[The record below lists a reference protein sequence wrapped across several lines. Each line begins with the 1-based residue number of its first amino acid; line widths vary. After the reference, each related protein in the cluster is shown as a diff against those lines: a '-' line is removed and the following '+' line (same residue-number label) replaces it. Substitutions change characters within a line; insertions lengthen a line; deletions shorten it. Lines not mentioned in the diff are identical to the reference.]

1 MTGIVIGALAA
12 LALLIG
18 VPIAYVI
25 LLACFLV
32 IASDPFVN
40 LGAVPAIFVQGM
52 DSFILLSIPLFVLV
66 GVIMNAGGISQRLLD
81 LAVVLVGHF
90 RAGIAHVNIVASMI
104 FSGMS
109 GTTTSDVAGL
119 GRIEIPMMVK
129 EGFRPETAAVVTAV
143 SATIGPII
151 PPSVPFILYGALTST
166 SVGKLFMGGVIP
178 GILLGLWLMAVVA
191 WLAHRGHISSARYTR
206 GRASFGN
213 ILTAVRRSSWA
224 LLTPVIL
231 IGGIVTGWFTPTEAA
246 GVAVVYAIFITR
258 YVYRSVSWREL
269 FTMFCDSAE
278 YVGVI
283 MIVVAAAS
291 VFGWL
296 VIQAGAADIFL
307 NLIRSADQGP
317 MMTLVVLNLILLV
330 MGMFIEATS
339 MIILLS
345 PILVPLIQQT
355 GIDPVH
361 FGVVFVLNMMIA
373 TITPPVGMCGL
384 IASDIAGVSMQRFTL
399 EVIPYVIAM
408 IAFLFLILF
417 VPPLV
422 TFLPNLVFPPR

>member
-1 MTGIVIGALAA
+1 MEALVIGVIAA
-12 LALLIG
+12 LTLAIG

-25 LLACFLV
+25 LLTCFLV
-32 IASDPFVN
+32 IARDPFVN
-40 LGAVPAIFVQGM
+40 IGAVPSIFVQGM

-81 LAVVLVGHF
+81 LAVALVGHMK
-90 RAGIAHVNIVASMI
+90 AGIAHVNIVASMI

-119 GRIEIPMMVK
+119 GRIEIPMMIK
-129 EGFRPETAAVVTAV
+129 EGFRAETAAVVTAV
-143 SATIGPII
+143 SATIGPIS
-151 PPSVPFILYGALTST
+151 PPSVPFILFGALTST
-166 SVGKLFMGGVIP
+166 SVGALFLGGVIP

-191 WLAHRGHISSARYTR
+191 WQAHTGKISSARYTR
-206 GRASFGN
+206 VRASFGT
-213 ILTAVRRSSWA
+213 ILAAVKNSFWA

-231 IGGIVTGWFTPTEAA
+231 IGGMTSGWFTATEAA
-246 GVAVVYAIFITR
+246 GIAVVYAIFIVR
-258 YVYRSVSWREL
+258 YVYRSVTWREL

-296 VIQAGAADIFL
+296 MIQAGGADIFL
-307 NLIRSADQGP
+307 SWIQIPGQGP
-317 MMTLVVLNLILLV
+317 MMTLIILNLILLV

-345 PILVPLIQQT
+345 PILVPIIKQT

-361 FGVVFVLNMMIA
+361 FGVVFTLNMMIA

-384 IASDIAGVSMQRFTL
+384 IASDIAGVSMQKFTI
-399 EVIPYVIAM
+399 EVIPYVVAM
-408 IAFLFLILF
+408 IAFLFFILF
-417 VPPLV
+417 FPPLV
-422 TFLPNLVFPPR
+422 TFLPNLVFR

>member
-1 MTGIVIGALAA
+1 MEALIIGALAA
-12 LALLIG
+12 FTLLVG
-18 VPIAYVI
+18 VPIAFVI
-25 LLACFLV
+25 LFVCFLI
-32 IASDPFVN
+32 IANDPFVN

-81 LAVVLVGHF
+81 LAVVLVGHMK
-90 RAGIAHVNIVASMI
+90 AGIAHVNIVASMI

-129 EGFRPETAAVVTAV
+129 EGFRPETAAVITAV

-151 PPSVPFILYGALTST
+151 PPSVPFILYGALTGT
-166 SVGKLFMGGVIP
+166 SVGRLFLGGVVP
-178 GILLGLWLMAVVA
+178 GVLLGLWLMAVVA
-191 WLAHRGHISSARYTR
+191 WLAHRGVISSVRYTR

-213 ILTAVRRSSWA
+213 IMTAVRRSVWA
-224 LLTPVIL
+224 LLTPVLL
-231 IGGIVTGWFTPTEAA
+231 IGGMTSGYFTATEAA
-246 GVAVVYAIFITR
+246 GVAVVYAIFIVR
-258 YVYRSVSWREL
+258 YVYRSVTWREL
-269 FTMFCDSAE
+269 FGMFCESAE

-283 MIVVAAAS
+283 MIIVAAAS

-307 NLIRSADQGP
+307 NLIRSAGQGP
-317 MMTLVVLNLILLV
+317 LMTLVVLNLILLV

-345 PILVPLIQQT
+345 PILVPLIKET

-361 FGVVFVLNMMIA
+361 FGVVFTLNMMIA
-373 TITPPVGMCGL
+373 TITPPVGICGL
-384 IASDIAGVSMQRFTL
+384 IASQIAGVSMQRFTR
-399 EVIPYVIAM
+399 EVIPYVVAM

-422 TFLPNLVFPPR
+422 TLLPNLVFG

>member
-1 MTGIVIGALAA
+1 MFSLVIGAVAV
-12 LALLIG
+12 LALLAG
-18 VPIAYVI
+18 VPIAFVI
-25 LLACFLV
+25 LLASFLL
-32 IASDPFVN
+32 IATDPFVS
-40 LGAVPAIFVQGM
+40 LGAVPAIFVQGV
-52 DSFILLSIPLFVLV
+52 DSFILLSIPLFVVV

-90 RAGIAHVNIVASMI
+90 KAGIAHVNIVASMI

-166 SVGKLFMGGVIP
+166 SIGKLFLGGLVP
-178 GILLGLWLMAVVA
+178 GVLLGLWLMAVIA
-191 WLAHRGHISSARYTR
+191 WLAHRGRISSARYTR
-206 GRASFGN
+206 ERASVKLIGRAIGRSF
-213 ILTAVRRSSWA
+213 WA
-224 LLTPVIL
+224 LLTPFIL
-231 IGGIVTGWFTPTEAA
+231 VGGMITGWFTATEAA
-246 GVAVVYAIFITR
+246 GVAVVYAIAVVR
-258 YVYRSVSWREL
+258 YVYRTVTWREL
-269 FTMFCDSAE
+269 FGMFCESAE

-283 MIVVAAAS
+283 MIMVAAAS

-296 VIQAGAADIFL
+296 VIQGGAAESL
-307 NLIRSADQGP
+307 LSWLMAARLEP
-317 MMTLVVLNLILLV
+317 MMTLILLNVVLLV
-330 MGMFIEATS
+330 LGMFVEATS

-345 PILVPLIQQT
+345 PILVPIIKLT

-361 FGVVFVLNMMIA
+361 FGVVFVLNIMIA
-373 TITPPVGMCGL
+373 TITPPIGICGL
-384 IASDIAGVSMQRFTL
+384 IASQIAGVSVQKFSL
-399 EVIPYVIAM
+399 EVIPYVIAL
-408 IAFLFLILF
+408 IVFLFVILF

-422 TFLPNLVFPPR
+422 TFLPNLVFG

>member
-1 MTGIVIGALAA
+1 MIALTIGIASALT
-12 LALLIG
+12 LMVG
-18 VPIAYVI
+18 VPIAFVI

-32 IASDPFVN
+32 IATDPFVN
-40 LGAVPAIFVQGM
+40 LAAVPAIFVQGM

-81 LAVVLVGHF
+81 LAVVLVGHMK
-90 RAGIAHVNIVASMI
+90 AGIAHVNIVASMI

-178 GILLGLWLMAVVA
+178 GVLLGFWLMAVVA
-191 WLAHRGHISSARYTR
+191 WLAQRGKISSSRYTR

-213 ILTAVRRSSWA
+213 IVTAVRRSFWA
-224 LLTPVIL
+224 LMTPVIL
-231 IGGIVTGWFTPTEAA
+231 IGGMNTGWFTATESA
-246 GVAVVYAIFITR
+246 GIAVVYAILVVRF
-258 YVYRSVSWREL
+258 VYRTVTFREI
-269 FTMFCDSAE
+269 FAMFCESAE

-296 VIQAGAADIFL
+296 VIQAGAADVFL
-307 NLIRSADQGP
+307 DVIRSAKQGP
-317 MMTLVVLNLILLV
+317 MTTLVILNLVLLV
-330 MGMFIEATS
+330 MGMFVEATS

-345 PILVPLIQQT
+345 PILVPLIKET

-361 FGVVFVLNMMIA
+361 FGVVFTLNIMIA
-373 TITPPVGMCGL
+373 TITPPVGICGL
-384 IASDIAGVSMQRFTL
+384 IASDIAGVSMQRFSR
-399 EVIPYVIAM
+399 EVIPYVVAM

-422 TFLPNLVFPPR
+422 TFLPNLIYG

>member
-1 MTGIVIGALAA
+1 VEALIIGVIAA
-12 LALLIG
+12 LTLGVG
-18 VPIAYVI
+18 VPIAFVI
-25 LLACFLV
+25 LLVCFLL
-32 IASDPFVN
+32 IANDPFVSI
-40 LGAVPAIFVQGM
+40 GAVPAIFAQGM

-81 LAVVLVGHF
+81 LAVALVGHMK
-90 RAGIAHVNIVASMI
+90 AGIAHVNIVASMI

-119 GRIEIPMMVK
+119 GRIEIPMMIK
-129 EGFRPETAAVVTAV
+129 EGFRPETAAVITAV

-151 PPSVPFILYGALTST
+151 PPSVPFILFGALTST
-166 SVGKLFMGGVIP
+166 SVGKLFLGGVIP
-178 GILLGLWLMAVVA
+178 GVLLGLWLMAVVA
-191 WLAHRGHISSARYTR
+191 WLAHRGHILSARYTQR
-206 GRASFGN
+206 RASFSN
-213 ILTAVRRSSWA
+213 ILLAVQRSVWA

-231 IGGIVTGWFTPTEAA
+231 IGGMTIGWFTATEAA
-246 GVAVVYAIFITR
+246 GIAVVYAIFIVR
-258 YVYRSVSWREL
+258 FVYRSVTFREI
-269 FTMFCDSAE
+269 FVMFCDSAE
-278 YVGVI
+278 YVGII

-296 VIQAGAADIFL
+296 AIQAGAADVFL
-307 NLIRSADQGP
+307 RLLQWPDQGP

-330 MGMFIEATS
+330 MGMFVEATS

-345 PILVPLIQQT
+345 PILVPLIKQT

-361 FGVVFVLNMMIA
+361 FGVVFTLNMMIA
-373 TITPPVGMCGL
+373 TITPPVGICGL
-384 IASDIAGVSMQRFTL
+384 IASDIAGVSMQRFTR

-417 VPPLV
+417 VPSLV
-422 TFLPNLVFPPR
+422 TFLPNLVFG

>member
-1 MTGIVIGALAA
+1 MLGLIIGGVAA

-25 LLACFLV
+25 LIACFMI
-32 IASDPFVN
+32 IAADPFVS
-40 LGAVPAIFVQGM
+40 LAAVPSIFVQGM

-81 LAVVLVGHF
+81 LAVVLVGHLK
-90 RAGIAHVNIVASMI
+90 AGIAHVNIVASMI

-151 PPSVPFILYGALTST
+151 PPSVPFILFGALTGT

-191 WLAHRGHISSARYTR
+191 WLAHRGVISSVRYTR
-206 GRASFGN
+206 GRASFAS
-213 ILTAVRRSSWA
+213 IVIAVKRSFWA

-231 IGGIVTGWFTPTEAA
+231 IGGMNTGWFTATEAA
-246 GVAVVYAIFITR
+246 GIAVAYAILIVR
-258 YVYRSVSWREL
+258 YVYCSVTWREL
-269 FTMFCDSAE
+269 FVMFCESAE

-283 MIVVAAAS
+283 MVIVAAAA

-296 VIQAGAADIFL
+296 IIQAGAADAFL
-307 NLIRSADQGP
+307 DLLRFPDQGP
-317 MMTLVVLNLILLV
+317 MATLILLNVILLV
-330 MGMFIEATS
+330 MGMFVEATS

-345 PILVPLIQQT
+345 PILVPLIKQT
-355 GIDPVH
+355 GVDPVH
-361 FGVVFVLNMMIA
+361 FGVVFTLNMMIA
-373 TITPPVGMCGL
+373 TITPPVGICGL
-384 IASDIAGVSMQRFTL
+384 IASQIAGVSMQRFTR

-422 TFLPNLVFPPR
+422 TFLPNLVFG

>member
-1 MTGIVIGALAA
+1 MEALIIGGIAA
-12 LALLIG
+12 LTLLVG

-25 LLACFLV
+25 LLVCFLI
-32 IASDPFVN
+32 IANDPFVS
-40 LGAVPAIFVQGM
+40 LGAVPSIFVQGM

-81 LAVVLVGHF
+81 LAVVLVGHLK
-90 RAGIAHVNIVASMI
+90 AGIAHVNIVASMI

-151 PPSVPFILYGALTST
+151 PPSVPFILYGALTGT
-166 SVGKLFMGGVIP
+166 SIGKLFMGGVIP
-178 GILLGLWLMAVVA
+178 GVLLGLWLMAVVA
-191 WLAHRGHISSARYTR
+191 WLAHRGVISSVRYTR
-206 GRASFGN
+206 GRASFGS
-213 ILTAVRRSSWA
+213 ILTAVRRSVWA

-231 IGGIVTGWFTPTEAA
+231 IGGMVTGYFTATEAA
-246 GVAVVYAIFITR
+246 GVAVVYAIFIVR
-258 YVYRSVSWREL
+258 FVYRSVTWREL
-269 FTMFCDSAE
+269 FAMFCESAE

-283 MIVVAAAS
+283 MIIVAAAS

-296 VIQAGAADIFL
+296 VIQAGAADIIL
-307 NLIRSADQGP
+307 GLIRSSNQGP
-317 MMTLVVLNLILLV
+317 LMTLVILNLILLV

-345 PILVPLIQQT
+345 PILVPLIKQT
-355 GIDPVH
+355 GVDPVH
-361 FGVVFVLNMMIA
+361 FGVVFTLNMMIA
-373 TITPPVGMCGL
+373 TITPPVGICGL
-384 IASDIAGVSMQRFTL
+384 IASQIAGVSMQRFTR
-399 EVIPYVIAM
+399 EVIPYVVAM

-422 TFLPNLVFPPR
+422 TFLPNLVFG

>member
-1 MTGIVIGALAA
+1 MEALIIGVIAA
-12 LALLIG
+12 LTLAVG

-25 LLACFLV
+25 LLACFLILV
-32 IASDPFVN
+32 ADPFVSIG
-40 LGAVPAIFVQGM
+40 LVPSIFVQGM

-81 LAVVLVGHF
+81 LAVALVGHMK
-90 RAGIAHVNIVASMI
+90 AGIAHVNIVASMI

-119 GRIEIPMMVK
+119 GRIEIPMMIK
-129 EGFRPETAAVVTAV
+129 EGFRAETAAVVTAV

-151 PPSVPFILYGALTST
+151 PPSVPFILFGALTST
-166 SVGKLFMGGVIP
+166 SVGKLFLGGVIP
-178 GILLGLWLMAVVA
+178 GLLLGFWLMAVVA
-191 WLAHRGHISSARYTR
+191 WQAHTGKISSTRYTR
-206 GRASFGN
+206 GRASFST
-213 ILTAVRRSSWA
+213 LMTAVRRSIWA

-231 IGGIVTGWFTPTEAA
+231 IGGMTIGWFTATEAA
-246 GVAVVYAIFITR
+246 GIAVVYAIFIVR
-258 YVYRSVSWREL
+258 FVYRSVTFRDI
-269 FTMFCDSAE
+269 FVMFCESAE

-296 VIQAGAADIFL
+296 IIQAGGADVFL
-307 NLIRSADQGP
+307 SWIQVPGQGP
-317 MMTLVVLNLILLV
+317 MMTLIILNLILLV

-345 PILVPLIQQT
+345 PILVPIIKQT
-355 GIDPVH
+355 GVDPVH
-361 FGVVFVLNMMIA
+361 FGVVFTLNMMIA
-373 TITPPVGMCGL
+373 TITPPVGICGL
-384 IASDIAGVSMQRFTL
+384 IASDIAGVSMQKFTR

-422 TFLPNLVFPPR
+422 TFLPNLVFG

>member
-1 MTGIVIGALAA
+1 MLALAIA
-12 LALLIG
+12 VVAAITLLSG
-18 VPIAYVI
+18 VPIAFVI
-25 LLACFLV
+25 LIASFLV

-40 LGAVPAIFVQGM
+40 LGAVPSIFVQGM

-81 LAVVLVGHF
+81 LAVALVGHMK
-90 RAGIAHVNIVASMI
+90 AGIAHVNIVASMI

-119 GRIEIPMMVK
+119 GRIEIPMMIK

-166 SVGKLFMGGVIP
+166 SIGALFLGGIIP
-178 GILLGLWLMAVVA
+178 GILLGLWLMVVVA
-191 WLAHRGHISSARYTR
+191 WQAHTGRISSVTYTR
-206 GRASFGN
+206 ARASWGT
-213 ILTAVRRSSWA
+213 IATALRRSFWA

-231 IGGIVTGWFTPTEAA
+231 LGGMTSGQFTATEAA
-246 GVAVVYAIFITR
+246 GVALIYAIFIVR
-258 YVYRSVSWREL
+258 FIYRSVTFREL
-269 FTMFCDSAE
+269 FEMFCESAE

-283 MIVVAAAS
+283 MIVVASAS

-296 VIQAGAADIFL
+296 VIQAGGADVFMQV
-307 NLIRSADQGP
+307 IRASGGGP

-345 PILVPLIQQT
+345 PILVPLIRET

-361 FGVVFVLNMMIA
+361 FGVVFTLNMMIA
-373 TITPPVGMCGL
+373 TITPPVGVCGL
-384 IASDIAGVSMQRFTL
+384 IASDIAGVSMQRFTR
-399 EVIPYVIAM
+399 EVIPYVVAM
-408 IAFLFLILF
+408 IAFLFFILF

-422 TFLPNLVFPPR
+422 TFLPRLVFG

>member
-1 MTGIVIGALAA
+1 MEILGIGVAAA
-12 LALLIG
+12 LTLLLG

-25 LLACFLV
+25 LLACFLI
-32 IASDPFVN
+32 IAMDPFVS
-40 LGAVPAIFVQGM
+40 LAAVPAIFVQGV

-66 GVIMNAGGISQRLLD
+66 GVIMNAGGISERLLN
-81 LAVVLVGHF
+81 LAVVLVGHLK
-90 RAGIAHVNIVASMI
+90 AGIAHVNIVASMI

-151 PPSVPFILYGALTST
+151 PPSVPFILYGALTGT

-178 GILLGLWLMAVVA
+178 GVLLGLWLMAVVA
-191 WLAHRGHISSARYTR
+191 WLAHRGVISSVRYTR
-206 GRASFGN
+206 GRASFAN
-213 ILTAVRRSSWA
+213 VVTAVRRSVWA

-231 IGGIVTGWFTPTEAA
+231 IGGMTTGWFTATEAA
-246 GVAVVYAIFITR
+246 GVAVVYAIFIVR
-258 YVYRSVSWREL
+258 YVYRSVTWRAL
-269 FTMFCDSAE
+269 FAMFCESAE

-283 MIVVAAAS
+283 MIIVAAAS

-296 VIQAGAADIFL
+296 VIQQGAADLFL
-307 NLIRSADQGP
+307 QLIQSVSKDP
-317 MMTLVVLNLILLV
+317 LMTLVVLNLILLV

-345 PILVPLIQQT
+345 PILVPLIKQT
-355 GIDPVH
+355 GVDPVH
-361 FGVVFVLNMMIA
+361 FGVVFTLNMMIA
-373 TITPPVGMCGL
+373 TITPPVGICGL
-384 IASDIAGVSMQRFTL
+384 IASQIAGVSMQSFTR
-399 EVIPYVIAM
+399 EVIPYVVAM
-408 IAFLFLILF
+408 IGFLFLILF

-422 TFLPNLVFPPR
+422 TFVPNLVFH

>member
-1 MTGIVIGALAA
+1 MEALIIGALAA
-12 LALLIG
+12 FTLLVG

-25 LLACFLV
+25 LLVCFLI
-32 IASDPFVN
+32 IANDPFVS

-81 LAVVLVGHF
+81 LAVVLVGHMK
-90 RAGIAHVNIVASMI
+90 AGIAHVNIVASMI

-129 EGFRPETAAVVTAV
+129 EGFRPETAAVITAV

-151 PPSVPFILYGALTST
+151 PPSVPFILYGALTGT
-166 SVGKLFMGGVIP
+166 SVGKLFLGGVVP
-178 GILLGLWLMAVVA
+178 GVLLGLWLMAVVA
-191 WLAHRGHISSARYTR
+191 WLAHRGVISSVRYTR
-206 GRASFGN
+206 GRASFGA
-213 ILTAVRRSSWA
+213 IMTAVRRSVWA
-224 LLTPVIL
+224 LLTPVLL
-231 IGGIVTGWFTPTEAA
+231 IGGMTSGYFTATEAA
-246 GVAVVYAIFITR
+246 GVAVVYAIFIVR
-258 YVYRSVSWREL
+258 YVYRSVTWREL
-269 FTMFCDSAE
+269 FGMFCESAE

-283 MIVVAAAS
+283 MIIVAAAS

-307 NLIRSADQGP
+307 NLIRSAGQGP
-317 MMTLVVLNLILLV
+317 LMTLVVLNLILLV

-345 PILVPLIQQT
+345 PILVPLIKQT
-355 GIDPVH
+355 GVDPVH
-361 FGVVFVLNMMIA
+361 FGVVFTLNMMIA
-373 TITPPVGMCGL
+373 TITPPVGICGL
-384 IASDIAGVSMQRFTL
+384 IASQIAGVSMQRFTR

-422 TFLPNLVFPPR
+422 TFLPNLVFR

>member
-1 MTGIVIGALAA
+1 MEALIIGALAA
-12 LALLIG
+12 FTLLVG
-18 VPIAYVI
+18 VPIAFVI
-25 LLACFLV
+25 LFVCFLI
-32 IASDPFVN
+32 IANDPFVN

-66 GVIMNAGGISQRLLD
+66 GVVMNAGGISQRLLD
-81 LAVVLVGHF
+81 LAVVLVGHMK
-90 RAGIAHVNIVASMI
+90 AGIAHVNIVASMI

-151 PPSVPFILYGALTST
+151 PPSVPFILYGALTGT
-166 SVGKLFMGGVIP
+166 SVGKLFLGGVVP
-178 GILLGLWLMAVVA
+178 GVLLGLWLMAVIA
-191 WLAHRGHISSARYTR
+191 WLAHRGIISSVRYTR

-213 ILTAVRRSSWA
+213 IMTAVRRSVWA
-224 LLTPVIL
+224 LLTPVLL
-231 IGGIVTGWFTPTEAA
+231 IGGMTSGYFTATEAA
-246 GVAVVYAIFITR
+246 GVAVVYAIFIVR
-258 YVYRSVSWREL
+258 YVYRSVTWREL
-269 FTMFCDSAE
+269 FGMFCESAE

-283 MIVVAAAS
+283 MIIVAAAS

-307 NLIRSADQGP
+307 NLIRSAGQGP
-317 MMTLVVLNLILLV
+317 LLTLIILNLILLV

-345 PILVPLIQQT
+345 PILVPLIKET

-361 FGVVFVLNMMIA
+361 FGVVFTLNMMIA
-373 TITPPVGMCGL
+373 TITPPVGICGL
-384 IASDIAGVSMQRFTL
+384 IASQIAGVSMQRFTR
-399 EVIPYVIAM
+399 EVIPYVVAM

-422 TFLPNLVFPPR
+422 TLLPNLVFG

>member
-1 MTGIVIGALAA
+1 MEALIIGALAA
-12 LALLIG
+12 FTLLVG
-18 VPIAYVI
+18 VPIAFVI
-25 LLACFLV
+25 LFVCFLI
-32 IASDPFVN
+32 IANDPFVN

-66 GVIMNAGGISQRLLD
+66 GVVMNAGGISQRLLD
-81 LAVVLVGHF
+81 LAVVLVGHMK
-90 RAGIAHVNIVASMI
+90 AGIAHVNIVASMI

-151 PPSVPFILYGALTST
+151 PPSVPFILYGALTGT
-166 SVGKLFMGGVIP
+166 SVGKLFLGGVVP
-178 GILLGLWLMAVVA
+178 GVLLGLWLMAVVA
-191 WLAHRGHISSARYTR
+191 WLAHRGIISSARYTR

-213 ILTAVRRSSWA
+213 IVTAVGRSFWA
-224 LLTPVIL
+224 LLTPVLL
-231 IGGIVTGWFTPTEAA
+231 IGGMTTGYFTATEAA
-246 GVAVVYAIFITR
+246 GVAVVYAIFIVR
-258 YVYRSVSWREL
+258 YVYRSVTWREL
-269 FTMFCDSAE
+269 FGMFCESAE

-283 MIVVAAAS
+283 MIIVAAAS

-307 NLIRSADQGP
+307 NLIRSAGQGP
-317 MMTLVVLNLILLV
+317 LLTLIILNLILLV

-345 PILVPLIQQT
+345 PILVPLIKQT
-355 GIDPVH
+355 GVDPVH
-361 FGVVFVLNMMIA
+361 FGVVFTLNMMIA
-373 TITPPVGMCGL
+373 TITPPVGICGL
-384 IASDIAGVSMQRFTL
+384 IASQIAGVSMQRFTR
-399 EVIPYVIAM
+399 EVIPYVVAM

-422 TFLPNLVFPPR
+422 TLLPNLVFG

>member
-1 MTGIVIGALAA
+1 MEALIIGVIAA
-12 LALLIG
+12 CTLLVG

-25 LLACFLV
+25 LLVCFLIV
-32 IASDPFVN
+32 ANDPFVN

-81 LAVVLVGHF
+81 LAVVLVGHMK
-90 RAGIAHVNIVASMI
+90 AGIAHVNIVASMI

-129 EGFRPETAAVVTAV
+129 EGFRPETAAVITAV

-151 PPSVPFILYGALTST
+151 PPSVPFILYGALTGT
-166 SVGKLFMGGVIP
+166 SVGRLFLGGVVP
-178 GILLGLWLMAVVA
+178 GVLLGLWLMAVVA
-191 WLAHRGHISSARYTR
+191 WLAHRGVISSVRYTR

-213 ILTAVRRSSWA
+213 IMTAVRRSVWA
-224 LLTPVIL
+224 LLTPVLL
-231 IGGIVTGWFTPTEAA
+231 IGGMTSGYFTATEAA
-246 GVAVVYAIFITR
+246 GVAVVYAIFIVR
-258 YVYRSVSWREL
+258 YVYRSVTWREL
-269 FTMFCDSAE
+269 FGMFCDSAE

-283 MIVVAAAS
+283 MIIVAAAS

-307 NLIRSADQGP
+307 NLIRSAGQGP
-317 MMTLVVLNLILLV
+317 LMTLVVLNLILLV

-345 PILVPLIQQT
+345 PILVPLIKET

-361 FGVVFVLNMMIA
+361 FGVVFTLNMMIA
-373 TITPPVGMCGL
+373 TITPPVGICGL
-384 IASDIAGVSMQRFTL
+384 IASQIAGVSMQRFTR
-399 EVIPYVIAM
+399 EVIPYVVAM

-417 VPPLV
+417 VPPLT
-422 TFLPNLVFPPR
+422 TFLPNLVYG